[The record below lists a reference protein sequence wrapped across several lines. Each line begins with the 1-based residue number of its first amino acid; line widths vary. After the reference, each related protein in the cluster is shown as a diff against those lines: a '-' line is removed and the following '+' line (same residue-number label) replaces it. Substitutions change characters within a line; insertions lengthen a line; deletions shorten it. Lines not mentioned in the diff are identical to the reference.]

1 MRVKEYLSQAI
12 YLQKKII
19 RCEEQIEEIRSR
31 MQSAGAIR
39 YDKVNIMQSPSND
52 AMANYIIQLEKA
64 EKASRELQSIYYAT
78 YAKIQEQI
86 EMIDPPI
93 MSTILG
99 MRWLDGKDL
108 ATIADELSYS
118 YEYVRHMHGD
128 ALKAFDKK
136 FIHLNTQ

>member
-1 MRVKEYLSQAI
+1 
-12 YLQKKII
+12 
-19 RCEEQIEEIRSR
+19 

>member
-12 YLQKKII
+12 YLKKKIL

-128 ALKAFDKK
+128 ALKAFDRK